1 MSTSFTR
8 TATYTVT
15 DVRRVLAS
23 FAADYAMI
31 AQATGTHSTDE
42 VAWIVTD
49 LVIFATGGY
58 LEAVDIVLRDEQ
70 GVTLRAAKYIV
81 STAASGWLG
90 AEPGNNLWPRL
101 VGGRLTIIATLS
113 DMWWAM
119 SDAERRRFRER
130 TGLQGAW
137 GVTDMDT
144 TYGGMQHTV
153 DRRYASNGY
162 GLEKVLYAS

>member
-31 AQATGTHSTDE
+31 AQATGTHSTDT
-42 VAWIVTD
+42 VARIAAD
-49 LVIFATGGY
+49 LIIFATEGY
-58 LEAVDIVLRDEQ
+58 LEAVDIVLRDGQ
-70 GVTLRAAKYIV
+70 GITRRAAKYTV
-81 STAASGWLG
+81 STAASGWSS

-101 VGGRLTIIATLS
+101 VGGRLTVIATLS
-113 DMWWAM
+113 DAWWAM
-119 SDAERRRFRER
+119 SDAARQRFRER
-130 TGLQGAW
+130 TGLQDVW
-137 GVTDMDT
+137 GPTDVDT
-144 TYGGMQHTV
+144 TYGGMQRTL

-162 GLEKVLYAS
+162 GTEKALYAS